1 MKDNVPKLLSY
12 GGEGKAKVIIKRKV
26 LYKQAAVNKCSVI
39 KIQCDMIIHIEC
51 IFSFY
56 VG

>member
-1 MKDNVPKLLSY
+1 MRDNVPKLLSY

-39 KIQCDMIIHIEC
+39 NIRCDMIIHIEC